1 MDVTK
6 VSILWWESECPSF
19 RSSPTVKQRTLI
31 DRIRWRVLRVDSL
44 SQKGSLINPEG
55 GTLPINMPEINW
67 MLECAAVMTDVLR
80 AIWLADALWIL
91 VICLKTGFMN

>member
-6 VSILWWESECPSF
+6 VTILWWWSECPSF
-19 RSSPTVKQRTLI
+19 RSSPTVKKRTLI
-31 DRIRWRVLRVDSL
+31 DRIRWRVLRVHSL

-80 AIWLADALWIL
+80 AIWLADALWTL
-91 VICLKTGFMN
+91 VICLKTCFMN

>member
-1 MDVTK
+1 M
-6 VSILWWESECPSF
+6 SILWWGSECPSF
-19 RSSPTVKQRTLI
+19 RSSPAVKQRTLI

-67 MLECAAVMTDVLR
+67 MLECAAVMMDVLC

-91 VICLKTGFMN
+91 VICLKTHFMNGIR